1 MRKTT
6 IASIAAVAL
15 AATALGALLV
25 GPVTAAGED
34 PKAWG
39 AGTATSQ
46 AFNDGTYTTAIKKK
60 VVAPGDGALMI
71 TGVLSTEDSCEAAGT
86 GIVAVRLAVGGTD
99 VWETNDLTAE
109 PAACEFAAKARAQAR
124 GIIGPPI
131 PEDTVTV
138 TAVVPV
144 TAGEH
149 MVRLNAVELGG
160 GSYLTSRGLSIVFVP
175 SGSGPVPW
183 PGGEL

>member
-6 IASIAAVAL
+6 IATTATVAL
-15 AATALGALLV
+15 AATVLGALLV

-39 AGTATSQ
+39 AGNANVTEFSSIS
-46 AFNDGTYTTAIKKK
+46 YTTAIKKK
-60 VVAPGDGALMI
+60 VTAPGDGALMI
-71 TGVLSTEDSCEAAGT
+71 TGVLSTEDACET
-86 GIVAVRLAVGGTD
+86 VGIGVVAVRLAVGGTD
-99 VWETNDLTAE
+99 VWETNDLTSE
-109 PAACEFAAKARAQAR
+109 PAACELAFKAKAQAR
-124 GIIGPPI
+124 GVGGPPI

-138 TAVVPV
+138 SAVVPV

-160 GSYLTSRGLSIVFVP
+160 GSFLTSRGLSIVFVP
-175 SGSGPVPW
+175 SGNGPVPW
-183 PGGEL
+183 PGSEF